1 MNLTEFYSASLLESA
16 EVKHRTLEACREE
29 TLGAIEVIVAAYRA
43 GRKVLFC
50 GNGGSAADCQH
61 LACELLIRLS
71 HDVQRP
77 ALAAFSLCTD
87 PSVMTGGGNDIGY
100 ENIFARSVEGLG
112 NEGDVLVGISTSG
125 RSRNVVLAVEKA
137 RERGMKTICLLG
149 NDGGVLRD
157 ACDVAIVVPST
168 NTQRIQEAHIT
179 LGHII
184 CESVERVLF
193 PQAVEQAEVSL
204 NESH

>member
-1 MNLTEFYSASLLESA
+1 MNVTDFYTASILESV
-16 EVKHRTLEACREE
+16 EVKQRTIEACRADV
-29 TLGAIEVIVAAYRA
+29 LAAIDLIVAAYRT
-43 GRKVLFC
+43 GGKVLFC

-71 HDVQRP
+71 HDVERP
-77 ALAAFSLCTD
+77 ALGAFSLCTD

-112 NEGDVLVGISTSG
+112 NAGDILVGISTSG

-137 RERGMKTICLLG
+137 RERGMRTICLLG
-149 NDGGVLRD
+149 GDGGALRD
-157 ACDVAIVVPST
+157 ACDVAIVVPSS

-179 LGHII
+179 IGHII
-184 CESVERVLF
+184 CESVERELF
-193 PQAVEQAEVSL
+193 PSSVDAHPATLTVSD
-204 NESH
+204 

>member
-1 MNLTEFYSASLLESA
+1 MNLTEFYSASLRESA
-16 EVKHRTLEACREE
+16 DVKQRTIEACRDQVLE
-29 TLGAIEVIVAAYRA
+29 AIDIIVEAYRN

-71 HDVQRP
+71 HDLDRP
-77 ALAAFSLCTD
+77 SLGALSLCTD

-100 ENIFARSVEGLG
+100 ENIFARSIEGLG

-137 RERGMKTICLLG
+137 RQRGMRTVCLLG
-149 NDGGVLRD
+149 NEGGALKD
-157 ACDVAIVVPST
+157 ICDVAIVVPST

-179 LGHII
+179 IGHII
-184 CESVERVLF
+184 CESVERVLY
-193 PQAVEQAEVSL
+193 PD
-204 NESH
+204 

>member
-1 MNLTEFYSASLLESA
+1 MNLTDFYTASLIESA
-16 EVKHRTLEACREE
+16 EVKQRTIDACREE
-29 TLGAIEVIVAAYRA
+29 VLRAIEIVVEAYRG

-50 GNGGSAADCQH
+50 GNGGSAADSQH

-71 HDVQRP
+71 HDVERP
-77 ALAAFSLCTD
+77 ALPALSLCTD

-112 NEGDVLVGISTSG
+112 NAGDVLIGISTSG
-125 RSRNVVLAVEKA
+125 RSRNIVLAVEAA
-137 RERGMKTICLLG
+137 RRKGMATVCLLG
-149 NDGGVLRD
+149 GDGGVLRD

-179 LGHII
+179 LGHIL

-193 PQAVEQAEVSL
+193 PSPVELATD
-204 NESH
+204 NITESH

>member
-1 MNLTEFYSASLLESA
+1 MNLTEFYSSSLNESA
-16 EVKHRTLEACREE
+16 DVKRATVEACREDV
-29 TLGAIEVIVAAYRA
+29 LKAIDVIVEAYRQ

-61 LACELLIRLS
+61 LACELLVRLS

-77 ALAAFSLCTD
+77 ALGALSICTD

-100 ENIFARSVEGLG
+100 ENVFARAVEGLG

-137 RERGMKTICLLG
+137 RERGMRSVCLLG
-149 NDGGVLRD
+149 GDGGALVD
-157 ACDVAIVVPST
+157 ACDVAIVVPSR

-179 LGHII
+179 IGHII

-193 PQAVEQAEVSL
+193 PTS
-204 NESH
+204 

>member
-1 MNLTEFYSASLLESA
+1 MNLSDFFSASLRESA
-16 EVKHRTLEACREE
+16 EVKHRTIDACREE
-29 TLGAIEVIVAAYRA
+29 TMRAIETIVEAYRA

-50 GNGGSAADCQH
+50 GNGGSAADSQH

-71 HDVQRP
+71 HDVERP
-77 ALAAFSLCTD
+77 ALAALSLCTD

-125 RSRNVVLAVEKA
+125 RSRNIVLAVEKA
-137 RERGMKTICLLG
+137 RQRGMSTVCLLG
-149 NDGGVLRD
+149 NDGGLLKD
-157 ACDVAIVVPST
+157 LCDVAIVVPSS

-179 LGHII
+179 IGHII
-184 CESVERVLF
+184 CESVERVLY
-193 PQAVEQAEVSL
+193 PQSVEQPEVSL

>member
-1 MNLTEFYSASLLESA
+1 MNVTDFYTASLLESI
-16 EVKHRTLEACREE
+16 EVKQRTIDACRTDVVRAVE
-29 TLGAIEVIVAAYRA
+29 LIVAAYRA
-43 GRKVLFC
+43 GGKVLFC

-112 NEGDVLVGISTSG
+112 NPGDVL
-125 RSRNVVLAVEKA
+125 VEKA
-137 RERGMKTICLLG
+137 RERGMRTICLLG
-149 NDGGVLRD
+149 NDGGLLRE
-157 ACDVAIVVPST
+157 ACDVAIVVPSA

-179 LGHII
+179 IGHVI
-184 CESVERVLF
+184 CESVERELF
-193 PQAVEQAEVSL
+193 PSAVDAAPATLTVTD
-204 NESH
+204 